1 MVLRFS
7 GQQEGISDLTSCH
20 ARSSLNSCKRSTSRI
35 GDSIAI
41 AADTIQVVIF
51 ELQVFCLRQFSMI
64 FRIISR
70 RRICIHWR
78 KKKRASHNWIIGK
91 NWIQLDTIGQN
102 WIQLDGIVLFPKG
115 SSFLHQRKGE
125 RKEHHI
131 PRSQKVTRSL

>member
-20 ARSSLNSCKRSTSRI
+20 AHSSLNSCKRSTSRI

-70 RRICIHWR
+70 RRICIHW
-78 KKKRASHNWIIGK
+78 KKRNALPTIGYLEKIGYNWIPLDRIGY
-91 NWIQLDTIGQN
+91 NWMELYCFLKVQASYISEKVNARNIT
-102 WIQLDGIVLFPKG
+102 
-115 SSFLHQRKGE
+115 SFGVRK
-125 RKEHHI
+125 
-131 PRSQKVTRSL
+131 